1 MIVLKKKIL
10 TSLLSATILLSTVA
24 PVVSTIY
31 ADEDVTDQTTEP
43 EIPSES
49 NFPIEEIPDTGESTH
64 EEENSTEQSEDIETP
79 EETSDSSSIEE
90 PTIPDESTFPEGS
103 EESQQSDESTEN
115 NESEETTESTQENSS
130 DIESVPVKPI
140 NSAKEKL
147 ELKDSEKVEN
157 SKANLIEEKNTT
169 VRGNKTQYLRNKS
182 EEKQKI
188 TWIANQP
195 EDIEITPDDTEYIIQ
210 WGDTLWAIS
219 IKAETT
225 IDDIARLNN
234 IQNMDLIF
242 AGDILVL
249 K

>member
-1 MIVLKKKIL
+1 MKKKIL
-10 TSLLSATILLSTVA
+10 TSLLSATILLSTVV

-90 PTIPDESTFPEGS
+90 PTIPDESTFPEES
-103 EESQQSDESTEN
+103 EESQQSDESTET
-115 NESEETTESTQENSS
+115 NESGETTEAGQESS
-130 DIESVPVKPI
+130 INNETDPVKPSNSTNDKQEI
-140 NSAKEKL
+140 NETTKI
-147 ELKDSEKVEN
+147 EN
-157 SKANLIEEKNTT
+157 SNVISSDEKNTL
-169 VRGNKTQYLRNKS
+169 VVVNKNHVPKTKS
-182 EEKQKI
+182 EEKQTV

-195 EDIEITPDDTEYIIQ
+195 KDIDINPEDTEYTIQ

-219 IKAETT
+219 VKAETT
-225 IDDIARLNN
+225 VKDLAKLND
-234 IQNMDLIF
+234 IQNVDLIF
-242 AGDILVL
+242 AGDTL
-249 K
+249 KLN

>member
-10 TSLLSATILLSTVA
+10 TSLLSATILLSTVV

-90 PTIPDESTFPEGS
+90 PTIPDESTFPEES
-103 EESQQSDESTEN
+103 EESQQSDESTET
-115 NESEETTESTQENSS
+115 NESGETTEAGQESS
-130 DIESVPVKPI
+130 INNETDPVKPSNSTNDKQEI
-140 NSAKEKL
+140 NETTKI
-147 ELKDSEKVEN
+147 EN
-157 SKANLIEEKNTT
+157 SNVISSDEKDTL
-169 VRGNKTQYLRNKS
+169 VVVNKNHVPKTKS
-182 EEKQKI
+182 EEKQTV

-195 EDIEITPDDTEYIIQ
+195 KDIDINPEDTEYTIQ

-219 IKAETT
+219 VKAETT
-225 IDDIARLNN
+225 VKDLAKLND
-234 IQNMDLIF
+234 IQNVDLIF
-242 AGDILVL
+242 AGDTL
-249 K
+249 KLN

>member
-10 TSLLSATILLSTVA
+10 TSLLSATILLSTVV

-90 PTIPDESTFPEGS
+90 PTIPDESTFPEES
-103 EESQQSDESTEN
+103 EESQQSDESTET
-115 NESEETTESTQENSS
+115 NESGETTEAGQESS
-130 DIESVPVKPI
+130 INNETDPVKPSNSTNDKQEI
-140 NSAKEKL
+140 NETTKI
-147 ELKDSEKVEN
+147 EN
-157 SKANLIEEKNTT
+157 SNVISSDEKNTL
-169 VRGNKTQYLRNKS
+169 VVVNKNHVPKTKS
-182 EEKQKI
+182 EEKQTV

-195 EDIEITPDDTEYIIQ
+195 KDIDINPEDTEYTIQ

-219 IKAETT
+219 VKAETT
-225 IDDIARLNN
+225 VKDLAKLND
-234 IQNMDLIF
+234 IQNVDLIF
-242 AGDILVL
+242 AGDTL
-249 K
+249 KLN